1 MEAGRFQVLHSEA
14 EFKEFELQLKF
25 KPQLKYGWF
34 HLKLCSMF
42 KIYPGAQLKPVFS
55 GFKMQLKFI
64 KFGHRTKK
72 TKSSLKG
79 QYFKIRNLFS
89 VFNVICGCY
98 SISIKML
105 ELIKIL

>member
-14 EFKEFELQLKF
+14 KFKEFELQLKF

-55 GFKMQLKFI
+55 AFKTRLKFI

-72 TKSSLKG
+72 SKSSAKG
-79 QYFKIRNLFS
+79 QYFKIRDFFS
-89 VFNVICGCY
+89 LHHVIL
-98 SISIKML
+98 KMFTVS
-105 ELIKIL
+105 